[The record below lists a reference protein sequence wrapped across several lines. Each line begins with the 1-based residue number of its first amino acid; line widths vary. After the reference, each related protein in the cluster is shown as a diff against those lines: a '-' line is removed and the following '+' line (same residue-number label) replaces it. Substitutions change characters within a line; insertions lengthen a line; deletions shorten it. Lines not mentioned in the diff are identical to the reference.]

1 MTVFLQMTVFLNTV
15 VVVGPAKS
23 GPTTPASVRGILE
36 FGDVDGVILPPS
48 LIEPLCSDS
57 EGLKQLRKL
66 KYIYFAGAPLPPS
79 AANKLVGHVPV
90 KPAMGSTEAGAYFIK
105 TCGDEDWQ
113 YYSFRPAMGVEF
125 EQRTAELYELVFVRK
140 PEFARWQQIF
150 QVYPNLHRFPTKDL
164 WTKHPTKP
172 GLWRYA
178 GRSDDLIVLSH
189 GEDLYA
195 SDIEAA
201 IEKHPEVAAALVGG
215 QGRPRPFLIVE
226 WKSDSEGNEDRLEE
240 LWPVIEEANRKCS
253 DYVKL
258 SRPLV
263 FFTDPAKPL
272 VRTAK
277 GTVSRRQSL
286 ELYAAEIDRLYK
298 G

>member
-1 MTVFLQMTVFLNTV
+1 MTVSLQMTVFLNTV
-15 VVVGPAKS
+15 VVVGPANS
-23 GPTTPASVRGILE
+23 GPTTSASVGDILK
-36 FGDVDGVILPPS
+36 FGDVAGAILPPS
-48 LIEPLCSDS
+48 LIEPLCRDS
-57 EGLKQLRKL
+57 RGLERLRQL
-66 KYIYFAGAPLPPS
+66 KYVYFAGAPLPAS
-79 AANKLVGHVPV
+79 AAKELVDHVPV
-90 KPAMGSTEAGAYFIK
+90 HPAMRSTEAGAYFIK
-105 TCGDEDWQ
+105 IRGDDDWE

-125 EQRTAELYELVFVRK
+125 EQSTAELYELVFVRK
-140 PEFARWQQIF
+140 PELARWQQIF
-150 QVYPNLHRFPTKDL
+150 QVYPDLDRFSTKDL

-172 GLWRYA
+172 DLWRYA
-178 GRSDDLIVLSH
+178 GRSDDLVILSH

-195 SDIEAA
+195 TDIEVA
-201 IEKHPEVAAALVGG
+201 IEKHPDVAAALIGG

-226 WKSDSEGNEDRLEE
+226 WKNDPEGSDGRLEK
-240 LWPVIEEANRKCS
+240 LWPVVEQANERCS

-286 ELYAAEIDRLYK
+286 GLYASKIDELYK